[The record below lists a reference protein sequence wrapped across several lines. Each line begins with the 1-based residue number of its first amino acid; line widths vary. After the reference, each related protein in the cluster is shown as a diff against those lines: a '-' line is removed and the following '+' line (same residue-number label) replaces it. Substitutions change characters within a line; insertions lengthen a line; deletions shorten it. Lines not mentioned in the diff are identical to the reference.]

1 MAGKYNKEGKK
12 SSLLVTLS
20 GNLWARR
27 AHLFNPVQFTN
38 PNQFTMAS
46 SSISFNNIQRYNNL
60 RDFLIN
66 SEGYTYKQLFGLKY
80 HELDGLFYGD
90 ASIVYKVTNS
100 KRAWLRVQLD
110 RFVNFF
116 DLQEG

>member
-1 MAGKYNKEGKK
+1 M
-12 SSLLVTLS
+12 
-20 GNLWARR
+20 
-27 AHLFNPVQFTN
+27 
-38 PNQFTMAS
+38 
-46 SSISFNNIQRYNNL
+46 
-60 RDFLIN
+60 IN